1 MRSSPSGG
9 RTLEEEHVPVLL
21 PVQRHVC
28 QDLDELPAVAAHRV
42 ERPLELA
49 AIELV
54 LLASQKPVRYHA
66 RRVLVGGHA
75 PSLPGRARCRRGPVG
90 AARAASRHRKPA
102 SALWPASPD
111 AGDLPIGDRRCCSSG
126 RWRTDL
132 PLSCGVLR
140 GRAVL
145 CGPCGIATLALS
157 LLTVTP
163 RSSPRSTP

>member
-90 AARAASRHRKPA
+90 AARAARRHRKPA
-102 SALWPASPD
+102 WA
-111 AGDLPIGDRRCCSSG
+111 
-126 RWRTDL
+126 
-132 PLSCGVLR
+132 LR
-140 GRAVL
+140 GRRPQTRAISRSVNVAAAVARARGAFL
-145 CGPCGIATLALS
+145 RLLPPGPPR
-157 LLTVTP
+157 LLRGTAHMP
-163 RSSPRSTP
+163 MM